1 MAVDIE
7 REVVIWCRLYGRRRR
22 TGSSNASYSP
32 IPFDAIPII
41 RCLECDKKFMM
52 KWIQKRLDRNW
63 PIDKIKAACEA

>member
-1 MAVDIE
+1 MPVGIE

-22 TGSSNASYSP
+22 VGSSNAFCSP

-41 RCLECDKKFMM
+41 RCLECDKKIMM

-63 PIDKIKAACEA
+63 PIGKITAACGG